1 MRVYRFDKFG
11 SLDGLTLHD
20 EQQPEPQRGEIL
32 LKVHAVS
39 LNYRDIAIVTGKYV
53 SAAQVGLVPTS
64 DAAAE
69 IVSVGQGVQDL
80 KPGERVISTFHPRW
94 FGGRMPETVDKD
106 VYGSGSDGWLCQYKV
121 VSQEAVV
128 RLPDSL
134 SYEEGSTIPCAA
146 ATAWNALMG
155 PAPIR
160 SGQTVLTM
168 GTGGVSI
175 FALQL
180 AKQLGAR
187 VISTT
192 SSAQKSDW
200 LKAKGATATINYKE
214 IPDWAEEV
222 RKDTGQRGV
231 DRVVEVGGPST
242 INQSLKSVAIG
253 GEIVLIGFLSEQNP
267 GIDYFALKG
276 TKASL
281 RSIAVGDRDNL
292 ESVVRAIDQTGLKP
306 VIDSVHQFSE
316 AKKAF
321 ELLEQ
326 RKHIGKIVI
335 KVSESQMEPV

>member
-1 MRVYRFDKFG
+1 
-11 SLDGLTLHD
+11 
-20 EQQPEPQRGEIL
+20 
-32 LKVHAVS
+32 
-39 LNYRDIAIVTGKYV
+39 
-53 SAAQVGLVPTS
+53 
-64 DAAAE
+64 
-69 IVSVGQGVQDL
+69 
-80 KPGERVISTFHPRW
+80 
-94 FGGRMPETVDKD
+94 
-106 VYGSGSDGWLCQYKV
+106 
-121 VSQEAVV
+121 
-128 RLPDSL
+128 
-134 SYEEGSTIPCAA
+134 
-146 ATAWNALMG
+146 
-155 PAPIR
+155 
-160 SGQTVLTM
+160 M

>member
-134 SYEEGSTIPCAA
+134 SYELHDSVCGGNSLECAYGSGAHPQRT
-146 ATAWNALMG
+146 NSSYNGHGRSLYFR
-155 PAPIR
+155 API
-160 SGQTVLTM
+160 S
-168 GTGGVSI
+168 
-175 FALQL
+175 
-180 AKQLGAR
+180 
-187 VISTT
+187 
-192 SSAQKSDW
+192 
-200 LKAKGATATINYKE
+200 
-214 IPDWAEEV
+214 
-222 RKDTGQRGV
+222 
-231 DRVVEVGGPST
+231 
-242 INQSLKSVAIG
+242 
-253 GEIVLIGFLSEQNP
+253 
-267 GIDYFALKG
+267 
-276 TKASL
+276 
-281 RSIAVGDRDNL
+281 
-292 ESVVRAIDQTGLKP
+292 
-306 VIDSVHQFSE
+306 
-316 AKKAF
+316 
-321 ELLEQ
+321 
-326 RKHIGKIVI
+326 
-335 KVSESQMEPV
+335 